1 MDPCWVNICEREPTK
16 EQELWVMVVSGMG
29 TDNIRYEM
37 AKLTKSG
44 WRFRAKPE
52 YKKVVAWLESDR
64 ILSRQEVSDVPKCR
78 IRF

>member
-1 MDPCWVNICEREPTK
+1 MDTCWVNVCEREPTK
-16 EQELWVMVVSGMG
+16 DQELWVMVVSGRG
-29 TDNIRYEM
+29 TDNAGYEM

-64 ILSRQEVSDVPKCR
+64 ILSRQEVSDVPKDG